1 MSQSDWET
9 DSDYRQFNPGM
20 YAMRQLGRSVSRRT
34 KKLIQPARNRQDA
47 GFGQTDGQEAHA
59 LDDELA
65 IGTGANSTTR
75 NGYLVYDFDN
85 TDVAA
90 ESNGAEG
97 IPHRRGPPQP
107 SGIHR
112 RSLSFDN
119 LVVIPDSIPRR
130 STEPAISTE
139 PNPQSVGLPESST
152 WNSGNTMTR
161 TAAVEASEKSVHAAS
176 LRLGHVY
183 DATRRKWVPEFA
195 YSPHPPR
202 NVDTSNDGTRLS
214 LSTRLP
220 AHSHA
225 GGVFQEWTP
234 HGINGRRQKSS
245 ASKRARHNRES
256 FSGPAQLDASTNFS
270 ESQTSAV
277 NASDQFQ
284 DHHRMWR
291 DEEAANAEA
300 HREPEVLVAMA
311 EIAAAAANTSTIP
324 AGVGVSGQNS
334 GPQFLAHEKAGAATP
349 KVLPSMPV
357 SSGLF
362 RRKSARSQNP
372 ASRESSQRKVGGF
385 ARVIGNISRRLNR
398 IRSNRSASQPATPA
412 EIRNSILESARQNM
426 LNVPNGNGY
435 GFYRFV
441 VNPTDPVSDSDSL
454 EPDSPTISH
463 HPSSARPSRLQ
474 RSTSFPSNGVGSAR
488 YLPSVAG
495 KSDVDQAQYP
505 AAIGAVNPVPGYA
518 ISNMYNTTA
527 VNINEIGRRSAQI
540 EFVQLESIPVSRDT
554 TFSTVHRDVARR
566 AAAFHSG
573 PTHRRVSSDSAWLR
587 QTQHHASPFM
597 TNQGHDGSLSVIV
610 QAKLESKFIDSVHVS
625 TRLNSDSNTDSS
637 YGTFVRFHNSGELND
652 IFTAE
657 HGSQRLVKR
666 NTNSKQSEHHVA
678 TGTFITGG
686 DKASVSDDRLKM
698 QQQQSTENIPSQELR
713 ESDDDDNTPLNGTG
727 AGVGAKQEWLRE
739 PSHAEAVFSSN
750 RRGRTQESIRQFVD
764 EMRAAREDSVR
775 RRRDTEM
782 RRQDILNDQAVLD
795 ATVYV
800 FERQKKKDAHD
811 RQRIEQIHQL
821 LEEQQLEYLKD
832 KLSERLQQQKQ
843 TPQEPETSVLNSST
857 VSSVS
862 GGGGCVPPMV
872 PAIIGGR
879 NRLKHR
885 RKSEGVGQRDAV
897 VKESGRR
904 RATVF
909 GMFCTPNE
917 GAASSDS
924 IVDPL
929 PTRLVRKDVGSP
941 SPFGPVE
948 KARMASQLNKELP
961 PLPIA
966 HRHNGLFQTDNM
978 GMERDKRLEQA
989 EPDEGRSSPLRRS
1002 RSFSHFGSSERI
1014 ASLDGGRAPETTNDP
1029 WSRRTDQAFA
1039 NTNILFIGGENTGTN
1054 AVADFNPSQQ
1064 EEEAIV
1070 FDAKDDA
1077 RERGVFRAGALRG
1090 VLGMFGGNN
1099 GRRKSNVQ
1107 HADASDKNQR
1117 HSDSKQGNRRN
1128 ALLHRG
1134 QRRHTLGVPEADSE
1148 SDGISLPVHRST
1160 DAKIPAPNV
1169 HVSVPEESL
1178 SNAVYAGF
1186 VQSATDDAQSSSRRR
1201 MYSHILTTLQGSD
1214 VEPLEL
1220 ESAPIH
1226 NRNLRMDTN
1235 GKAGDQP
1242 QVPANNRQSD
1252 VDGWRD
1258 SAITGV
1264 LTQVSAGTSQKHR
1277 SSAVET
1283 SGVPNEQVPAKV
1295 NDQTKRYRHVVR
1307 FEEAAGP
1314 KARTSSLA
1322 LDTITARTESGELFK
1337 QRAKHNG
1344 KSMAR
1349 STPHS
1354 HSASQVVSSDGSFAD
1369 MVASTNAN
1377 AYRFHLADLPGLEG
1391 FDTPSTNDAVPTPG
1405 LSTPRHLPPN
1415 ERLRRLENEIF
1426 HSGKQSRPTTSDSDR
1441 ANVGRP
1447 IADVPFDS
1455 PISDA
1460 GTGRTQILDF
1470 AEANIQT
1477 EMGSGLGSK
1486 YKRPS
1491 ARPEIRDV
1499 RGIAWGDT
1507 NPTTT
1512 AAESVEAPG
1521 ASIGLAD
1528 DMGLFAG
1535 HPAEKIPAT
1544 ERSMPDNGTTDT
1556 LDTLGSSA
1564 RRESAAVATFT
1575 SDKYG
1580 ADDDV
1585 PLVKVV
1591 GVTTDDFLQQPNDS
1605 ALLARLVQTSPDPR
1619 KLIYDASSRFG
1630 TMRAPRS
1637 LDAKDVSESNVGHRE
1652 LLADIA
1658 ARIAKHNGGAASQ
1671 KPQLPADIVSSSE
1684 LPAVIKSLS
1693 APSVTPSLRNSSTD
1707 NQHMFAEDGRRAA
1720 NSRSSLGLTAANGDD
1735 RILLQ
1740 DSDLLATT
1748 ADSDAVAR
1756 ASTQAIKSFEP
1767 IYASKADASA
1777 AVGGSKS
1784 SHHAIASGSKQN
1796 IHGSQVEG
1804 GTKRSDQF
1812 LAFQEY
1818 VEQQRKLPKDRSSHA
1833 GIEQLNFRVSLLDR
1847 PMPEYNHRSRSV
1859 SLPAPQRTASALAN
1873 EVWQQ
1878 RRPSVQQQTEAA
1890 IHALRPFV
1898 HQRPNSF
1905 YESPPLVQALLQPDL
1920 PPNTDTTHSKSQG
1933 ADEEIAER
1941 ALFSHLLGDGA
1952 ALTSPDLKLAR
1963 RQSNASSLVPAAP
1976 QLFDPIHDTGE
1987 NGVPD
1992 SVLRAYLAGDI
2003 MAIERFFEHI
2013 MRITAPSS
2021 VYDGEVSEDGDWTY
2035 GLEGPPPGFASKKT
2049 TAKNDVLNASREVPG
2064 MADTSAT
2071 ASHDVSLSHNLQQQS
2086 VAVGCNPSQTP
2097 SDPALEQNDRDAVAA
2112 DVLSVSRDHVG
2123 PDTSHST
2130 NFASDTHSNSSPRLM
2145 GSKLSQKE
2153 ASSVHGPSSVE
2164 VPEYAKEIAPAE
2176 TMPHRKIAIP
2186 RLKFPRVR
2194 RSNSSVNEG
2203 MQRNDASIRVEGHQ
2217 SVGNSSV
2224 EMLDSTPPLQPR
2236 DDQIK
2241 LAFSETRE
2249 DDVVED
2255 LVHMDT
2261 PVSHADNAQCL
2272 SPARLP
2278 VHNHHHHRGQSG
2290 ASQRNSIPVDGPRSK
2305 RQEKQLLLTRLRVLE
2320 GMIQKSAIEE
2330 SRLQPP
2336 PTLHEPQLAKDMES
2350 LASIYSSSME
2360 LDYDRINMELS
2371 RSVRN
2376 SADKR
2381 QSASMY
2387 ARPSPLAK
2395 TYDPFPKAI
2404 PQSAQMPETQEHAEV
2419 LKRLRRSSQA
2429 RARTHYRASVLN
2441 RQTFASPGQSTERMS
2456 NKAQYTKK
2464 WHGKPLGVGSVSRAA
2479 QTGAKGAA
2487 VSNASVLSEVSDAA
2501 YSARSGGSI
2510 RIEIV
2515 EESPFVGSLGS
2526 GVANTHYRQHALP
2539 LPSTS
2544 RFRRS
2549 AKLLT

>member
-9 DSDYRQFNPGM
+9 NSDYRQFNPGM

-34 KKLIQPARNRQDA
+34 KKLMQTARNRQDA
-47 GFGQTDGQEAHA
+47 GFEQTDGQGTRA

-65 IGTGANSTTR
+65 IGTGANSTAG

-90 ESNGAEG
+90 GSNGAGEV
-97 IPHRRGPPQP
+97 PHRRSPPQP

-130 STEPAISTE
+130 STEPAIGTE

-161 TAAVEASEKSVHAAS
+161 TAAVEASEKSVHAVS

-183 DATRRKWVPEFA
+183 DATRRRWVPDFA

-202 NVDTSNDGTRLS
+202 NVDTSNGDTRLS

-220 AHSHA
+220 AHLHA
-225 GGVFQEWTP
+225 GGVLQEWAP
-234 HGINGRRQKSS
+234 HSINGRHRKSS

-291 DEEAANAEA
+291 GEEAANAEA

-311 EIAAAAANTSTIP
+311 EIAAAAAAAAAANTSTIP

-334 GPQFLAHEKAGAATP
+334 GPRGLAHEKAGAATP

-362 RRKSARSQNP
+362 RRKSSRSQNP
-372 ASRESSQRKVGGF
+372 ASRESSQRRAGGF

-426 LNVPNGNGY
+426 LNGQNGNGY

-488 YLPSVAG
+488 YPPSMPD
-495 KSDVDQAQYP
+495 KSDVDQAQY
-505 AAIGAVNPVPGYA
+505 ATAIGAVAPVPGYA

-540 EFVQLESIPVSRDT
+540 EFVQLESLPVSRDT
-554 TFSTVHRDVARR
+554 TFSTVHRDVSRR

-573 PTHRRVSSDSAWLR
+573 PSHRRVSSDSAWLR
-587 QTQHHASPFM
+587 QTQRRGSPFM
-597 TNQGHDGSLSVIV
+597 TNQGHDGSLSAIV

-657 HGSQRLVKR
+657 HGSQRLVKS
-666 NTNSKQSEHHVA
+666 NANGKQSDHHVA
-678 TGTFITGG
+678 TGTLIARG
-686 DKASVSDDRLKM
+686 DKASAADDRLQK
-698 QQQQSTENIPSQELR
+698 QQQSAEHTPSREQR
-713 ESDDDDNTPLNGTG
+713 ESDEHDNTPLNGT
-727 AGVGAKQEWLRE
+727 AGVGAKQEWRRE
-739 PSHAEAVFSSN
+739 PSHTEAVFVST
-750 RRGRTQESIRQFVD
+750 RRGRTQENIRQFVG

-775 RRRDTEM
+775 RRRDAEM

-800 FERQKKKDAHD
+800 FERQQKKDAHD
-811 RQRIEQIHQL
+811 RQRIEQMQQL

-832 KLSERLQQQKQ
+832 KLSERLQQQQ
-843 TPQEPETSVLNSST
+843 QQQAPQIPETDVLRSST
-857 VSSVS
+857 ANPVS

-872 PAIIGGR
+872 PAIISGR
-879 NRLKHR
+879 RRLKHR
-885 RKSEGVGQRDAV
+885 RQSEGVRQRDAV
-897 VKESGRR
+897 VKEGGRR

-909 GMFCTPNE
+909 GMFCTSNE
-917 GAASSDS
+917 GVASSDS
-924 IVDPL
+924 IVAPL
-929 PTRLVRKDVGSP
+929 PTRLVRKDFVSP
-941 SPFGPVE
+941 SPFGPAE
-948 KARMASQLNKELP
+948 KARMATQLDKELP

-989 EPDEGRSSPLRRS
+989 VPNEGRSSPLRRS

-1014 ASLDGGRAPETTNDP
+1014 APLVGGKALETANDP
-1029 WSRRTDQAFA
+1029 WSHRTDPAFDK
-1039 NTNILFIGGENTGTN
+1039 TNILFIGGRNPGTD
-1054 AVADFNPSQQ
+1054 ALAGFNPSQQ
-1064 EEEAIV
+1064 EEEVIV
-1070 FDAKDDA
+1070 FDAK
-1077 RERGVFRAGALRG
+1077 ERRMFRAGALRG
-1090 VLGMFGGNN
+1090 VLGMFAGNN
-1099 GRRKSNVQ
+1099 GRRKSNAQ
-1107 HADASDKNQR
+1107 HADASDKDKR
-1117 HSDSKQGNRRN
+1117 YGDSRRGNRRT
-1128 ALLHRG
+1128 ALLNRG

-1160 DAKIPAPNV
+1160 DANIPALNV
-1169 HVSVPEESL
+1169 HISVPEESL
-1178 SNAVYAGF
+1178 STAVYAGF

-1214 VEPLEL
+1214 VEPIEL
-1220 ESAPIH
+1220 EPAPTH
-1226 NRNLRMDTN
+1226 NRNLRMDSN

-1242 QVPANNRQSD
+1242 QAPANNRQSD
-1252 VDGWRD
+1252 ADGWRD

-1264 LTQVSAGTSQKHR
+1264 LTQVSAGTSLKHG
-1277 SSAVET
+1277 SAAIES
-1283 SGVPNEQVPAKV
+1283 SGVPIEQVPAKV
-1295 NDQTKRYRHVVR
+1295 IDQTKQYRHVVR
-1307 FEEAAGP
+1307 FEEAAGS

-1369 MVASTNAN
+1369 MVASTNAD

-1391 FDTPSTNDAVPTPG
+1391 FDTPSTNDAILSPG
-1405 LSTPRHLPPN
+1405 LSTPRHLPAN

-1426 HSGKQSRPTTSDSDR
+1426 YSGKQSRPTTSDSDR

-1447 IADVPFDS
+1447 NADMPFDS

-1470 AEANIQT
+1470 AEAHIQT

-1486 YKRPS
+1486 YRRPS

-1535 HPAEKIPAT
+1535 HPAEKKQKT
-1544 ERSMPDNGTTDT
+1544 DRSMPDNGTTDT
-1556 LDTLGSSA
+1556 LGTLGSSA

-1575 SDKYG
+1575 PDKYG
-1580 ADDDV
+1580 AADDV
-1585 PLVKVV
+1585 PLAEAV
-1591 GVTTDDFLQQPNDS
+1591 GVTTDDFSRQPSDS
-1605 ALLARLVQTSPDPR
+1605 ALLAKLVQTSPDPR
-1619 KLIYDASSRFG
+1619 KLIYDASSQFG
-1630 TMRAPRS
+1630 TMRSPSS
-1637 LDAKDVSESNVGHRE
+1637 LDAKGVSESNMGHRE

-1658 ARIAKHNGGAASQ
+1658 ARIAKHN
-1671 KPQLPADIVSSSE
+1671 LPADIVSMSE
-1684 LPAVIKSLS
+1684 LPVVIKSLS
-1693 APSVTPSLRNSSTD
+1693 APSVTPSPRNTLTD
-1707 NQHMFAEDGRRAA
+1707 NQHMFAEDGRRVT
-1720 NSRSSLGLTAANGDD
+1720 NSRSSLGLNAASGDD
-1735 RILLQ
+1735 RILRQ

-1767 IYASKADASA
+1767 IHASRTDPNA
-1777 AVGGSKS
+1777 AVGGPKS
-1784 SHHAIASGSKQN
+1784 SNHAITSGSKQD
-1796 IHGSQVEG
+1796 IHGLNIEG
-1804 GTKRSDQF
+1804 GTKHSGQF

-1847 PMPEYNHRSRSV
+1847 PMPEYSRRSRSV
-1859 SLPAPQRTASALAN
+1859 SLPAPQRTASGLAK
-1873 EVWQQ
+1873 EVRQQ
-1878 RRPSVQQQTEAA
+1878 RRPSAQQQTDAA

-1905 YESPPLVQALLQPDL
+1905 YDSPPLVQALLQPDL

-2021 VYDGEVSEDGDWTY
+2021 VYEGEISEDGDWTY
-2035 GLEGPPPGFASKKT
+2035 GLEGPPPGFAAKKT
-2049 TAKNDVLNASREVPG
+2049 TAKNDDLLNASREVPG
-2064 MADTSAT
+2064 MADASAT

-2086 VAVGCNPSQTP
+2086 VAIGSNSGQTP
-2097 SDPALEQNDRDAVAA
+2097 PDPALEQNDRAAVAA
-2112 DVLSVSRDHVG
+2112 EVLSVSRDHVG
-2123 PDTSHST
+2123 PDTSCST
-2130 NFASDTHSNSSPRLM
+2130 NIASDTHSNYSSHLL
-2145 GSKLSQKE
+2145 GSKLPQKE
-2153 ASSVHGPSSVE
+2153 ASSVHESSPMKVSDE
-2164 VPEYAKEIAPAE
+2164 AKEMAPAE
-2176 TMPHRKIAIP
+2176 TIPPRKIAIP

-2203 MQRNDASIRVEGHQ
+2203 MQRNDASIRVEVHQ
-2217 SVGNSSV
+2217 SVENSAAG
-2224 EMLDSTPPLQPR
+2224 MLDSTPPPRPR
-2236 DDQIK
+2236 DDPIK
-2241 LAFSETRE
+2241 LAFSEIRE
-2249 DDVVED
+2249 NDVVED

-2261 PVSHADNAQCL
+2261 PVSRVDNVQCL
-2272 SPARLP
+2272 SPERLP
-2278 VHNHHHHRGQSG
+2278 AHDHHHHHRCGQSG
-2290 ASQRNSIPVDGPRSK
+2290 ASQRMSIPVVGPRSK
-2305 RQEKQLLLTRLRVLE
+2305 KQEKQLLLTRLRVLE

-2336 PTLHEPQLAKDMES
+2336 PALHEPQLAKDMES

-2381 QSASMY
+2381 QSAGMY

-2395 TYDPFPKAI
+2395 TYDAPPNAV
-2404 PQSAQMPETQEHAEV
+2404 PQSAQTPETQEHTEV

-2429 RARTHYRASVLN
+2429 RARTQYRASVLN

-2464 WHGKPLGVGSVSRAA
+2464 WHGRPLGVGSASRAV
-2479 QTGAKGAA
+2479 QTQAKGAA

-2515 EESPFVGSLGS
+2515 EESPFAGSLGS
-2526 GVANTHYRQHALP
+2526 GVANAHYRQHALP